1 MKYIYHCT
9 IIVIAHFFSYCCQRD
24 SSEKYLEKI
33 MMVKGSTTTRL
44 ASENASKDDCN
55 VCLEDDMTVEVFLQF
70 WHTKSTLLDSL

>member
-1 MKYIYHCT
+1 
-9 IIVIAHFFSYCCQRD
+9 
-24 SSEKYLEKI
+24 

-70 WHTKSTLLDSL
+70 WHTRSTLLDSF